1 MSFKV
6 VAKKN
11 TKIAKDLQC
20 KTPKKSL
27 RGSYRQICPM
37 SHKMH
42 THDKCNILT
51 LDGTIIP
58 NLSLGKY

>member
-20 KTPKKSL
+20 ETPKKGLKRFVS
-27 RGSYRQICPM
+27 
-37 SHKMH
+37 
-42 THDKCNILT
+42 
-51 LDGTIIP
+51 P
-58 NLSLGKY
+58 NLSHEPYNAHP